1 MNLENCDLIKIML
14 SVESDSIED
23 SFEFS
28 HTATV
33 NTDDYNSALEA
44 IGCHMSMLL
53 KSMGYK
59 RPHDYIFMRSV
70 TEEECTVLTKC
81 LQYYRDRKECKDKE
95 A

>member
-14 SVESDSIED
+14 SVESESIED

-33 NTDDYNSALEA
+33 SIDDYDSALEA

-53 KSMGYK
+53 KSIGYK
-59 RPHDYIFMRSV
+59 RPHDYIFMKSV
-70 TEEECTVLTKC
+70 TKEECVVLIKC
-81 LQYYRDRKECKDKE
+81 LQYYREHKG